1 MASGFGLSLIN
12 SMLSSIF
19 FTVMMG
25 SNGPKIS
32 SVIRRDSSGGLTKM
46 VGSTFLQIT
55 KREYFINFG
64 VKDKKNFR

>member
-1 MASGFGLSLIN
+1 MASGFGLLHIN

-46 VGSTFLQIT
+46 VGSTTLQIAR
-55 KREYFINFG
+55 REYFINFG
-64 VKDKKNFR
+64 VKDKWI